1 MKKITIVIVGV
12 VLVLLVGAVYFFNKN
27 TPSQA
32 QEQVLLQQTYAIS
45 IEYTSLRQQTENVLE
60 KAESFGSYDS
70 WKAEMEEVTKNWKNL
85 EQKSSE
91 LEKIANEIANEKIGM
106 EIIPSALAYDKKEI
120 NKIIDSAPMGKKIM
134 TLAKHLGTDAKHA
147 QLILNQAQDETSREA
162 YGEEGDVFEK
172 CEQNSM
178 RIKNGCKVAGFVGGV
193 VLSGGASAVAASGA
207 LATTTTVVVGA
218 DLVLEVTDDEAR
230 IALGDKNKVS
240 EMVSSVR
247 TVTEPAAAILTLT
260 NIPGNLSKGI
270 DQLSA
275 ISFGADQVKSVIQ
288 DEKVL
293 GISIKTDEKGE
304 AKAEIAGLAKEEL
317 SKWREENKAIKSNES
332 VEEIINNAKMA
343 TEKKVAEKESE
354 VKQAEE
360 KKEVTEK
367 SDNSTESSVAGSGW
381 EGELSSMSGGDNEK
395 RTIDFDFTLNQDG
408 SVSSDSFKKWK
419 QEGDRIKLYG
429 EDESKGYYE
438 FKIGKKDLLLTK
450 IVIGDEIIQ
459 PGEEYM
465 GGIAPGGFLK
475 RKSGSKPENEGSQS
489 NKNAMSLTEYN
500 EMDDKGLLKNISSVE
515 KYLGKPDV
523 KTTDDKG
530 RIIYIYYDLVEYE
543 SGNLGSVKMA
553 FHNEEDY
560 KSYIENMGG
569 SWESN
574 KENWDE
580 SGGGIRATSEIKS
593 ADTFKQQYG
602 D

>member
-1 MKKITIVIVGV
+1 
-12 VLVLLVGAVYFFNKN
+12 
-27 TPSQA
+27 
-32 QEQVLLQQTYAIS
+32 
-45 IEYTSLRQQTENVLE
+45 
-60 KAESFGSYDS
+60 
-70 WKAEMEEVTKNWKNL
+70 
-85 EQKSSE
+85 
-91 LEKIANEIANEKIGM
+91 
-106 EIIPSALAYDKKEI
+106 
-120 NKIIDSAPMGKKIM
+120 
-134 TLAKHLGTDAKHA
+134 
-147 QLILNQAQDETSREA
+147 
-162 YGEEGDVFEK
+162 
-172 CEQNSM
+172 
-178 RIKNGCKVAGFVGGV
+178 
-193 VLSGGASAVAASGA
+193 
-207 LATTTTVVVGA
+207 
-218 DLVLEVTDDEAR
+218 
-230 IALGDKNKVS
+230 
-240 EMVSSVR
+240 
-247 TVTEPAAAILTLT
+247 LT

-332 VEEIINNAKMA
+332 AEEIVNNAKMA

-354 VKQAEE
+354 ANQVEE

-367 SDNSTESSVAGSGW
+367 SDNSTENSIAGSGW

-408 SVSSDSFKKWK
+408 SVSSNSFKKWK

-429 EDESKGYYE
+429 EDESAGYYE

-475 RKSGSKPENEGSQS
+475 RKSGSEPENEGSQS
-489 NKNAMSLTEYN
+489 NKNALSFAEYN
-500 EMDDKGLLKNISSVE
+500 EMDDKGLFKNISSVE
-515 KYLGKPDV
+515 KYLGAPDV
-523 KTTDDKG
+523 KATDDKG

-553 FHNEEDY
+553 FYNEEDY
-560 KSYIENMGG
+560 KSYIENMEG

>member
-1 MKKITIVIVGV
+1 MKKTIMAVVGV
-12 VLVLLVGAVYFFNKN
+12 ALVLLVGAFYFFNKK
-27 TPSQA
+27 TPDQT
-32 QEQVLLQQTYAIS
+32 QEQVVLAQSYAVS
-45 IEYTSLRQQTENVLE
+45 VEYLSLRQQTENVLE
-60 KAESFGSYDS
+60 KAESFGDYDS
-70 WKAEMEEVTKNWKNL
+70 WKAEMEEITKNWKNL

-91 LEKIANEIANEKIGM
+91 LEKTANEIANEEVGM
-106 EIIPSALAYDKKEI
+106 EIIPSVLAYEKEEI

-178 RIKNGCKVAGFVGGV
+178 RIKNGCKVVGFVGGV
-193 VLSGGASAVAASGA
+193 VLSGGTSAIVASGA
-207 LATTTTVVVGA
+207 LATTATVVVGA

-240 EMVSSVR
+240 EMVSGVR
-247 TVTEPAAAILTLT
+247 TVTEPAAAILTLA

-270 DQLSA
+270 DKLSA
-275 ISFGADQVKSVIQ
+275 VSFGADQVKSVIQ

-304 AKAEIAGLAKEEL
+304 AKAEIAGLTEEEL

-332 VEEIINNAKMA
+332 AKEVINNAKLA
-343 TEKKVAEKESE
+343 IEKKVIEKENE
-354 VKQAEE
+354 VKQAKE
-360 KKEVTEK
+360 KKEVAEK
-367 SDNSTESSVAGSGW
+367 SDNNTENSVAGSGW
-381 EGELSSMSGGDNEK
+381 KGTLSSMSGGDNEK

-408 SVSSDSFKKWK
+408 SVNGTSFKKWK

-429 EDESKGYYE
+429 EDESMGYYE

-465 GGIAPGGFLK
+465 GGIAPGGFLD
-475 RKSGSKPENEGSQS
+475 RKSGAKDEDSQS
-489 NKNAMSLTEYN
+489 SKDAMPIADYN
-500 EMDDKGLLKNISSVE
+500 EMDDKGILKNISSVE
-515 KYLGKPDV
+515 KYLGEPDI
-523 KTTDDKG
+523 KTTDDNG
-530 RIIYIYYDLVEYE
+530 RIVYVYYDLVEYE

-553 FHNEEDY
+553 FYNEDDY
-560 KSYIENMGG
+560 KSYIKNMGA

-580 SGGGIRATSEIKS
+580 SGGGIRVTSEIKS

-602 D
+602 K